1 MARKINNALVT
12 GGAGF
17 IGSHLTRRLL
27 KDGWKV
33 TVIDDLSLGS
43 WENLPSHPNL
53 IKQKIS
59 ILEDMSPFVSGC
71 DVIFHLAALS
81 SVQRSLD
88 QPKETDNVNVR
99 GTLNLLLAA
108 RDHGVKKFIFSSS
121 MSVYGQQDRLPLTEK
136 MELKPISLYG
146 LQKKIGEEY
155 CQLFTK
161 LWSLP
166 TISLRYFNV
175 YGPGMFSS
183 GASANFLPKFI
194 KLMVQNKIPVI
205 NGDGEQTR
213 DFTYVDD
220 VIEANILAARSTISG
235 EVFNIGSGRKFS
247 INEVVKLL
255 NKFMNKD
262 IKPTHH
268 SPTGVEQRSTLAS
281 IAKAKKLL
289 GWRPRVKFED
299 GLKVTLAQYHE
310 EK

>member
-1 MARKINNALVT
+1 MSRKINNALVT

-27 KDGWKV
+27 KDGWKI
-33 TVIDDLSLGS
+33 TVIDDLSLGR

-53 IKQKIS
+53 IKKKIS
-59 ILEDMSPFVSGC
+59 ILQDMSPFVAQC

-81 SVQRSLD
+81 SVQRSLEKP
-88 QPKETDNVNVR
+88 QETDNVNVR

-108 RDHGVKKFIFSSS
+108 RDHEVKKFIFSSS
-121 MSVYGQQDRLPLTEK
+121 MAVYGQQDRSPLTEE

-146 LQKKIGEEY
+146 LQKIQGEEY

-175 YGPGMFSS
+175 YGPGMYTS
-183 GASANFLPKFI
+183 GASTNFLPKFI
-194 KLMVQNKIPVI
+194 KLIYKNKIPVI
-205 NGDGEQTR
+205 NGDGEQSR

-220 VIEANILAARSTISG
+220 VIEANILAAKSIISG
-235 EVFNIGSGRKFS
+235 EVFNIGSGRNFS

-255 NKFMNKD
+255 NKFMGKD
-262 IKPTHH
+262 IKPTHI
-268 SPTGVEQRSTLAS
+268 PAEVEQRSTLAS
-281 IAKAKKLL
+281 FAKAKKLL
-289 GWRPRVKFED
+289 GWRPQVKFED
-299 GLKVTLAQYHE
+299 GLKVTLAKYHE
-310 EK
+310 

>member
-1 MARKINNALVT
+1 MARKIKNALVT

-33 TVIDDLSLGS
+33 TVIDDLSLGK

-53 IKQKIS
+53 IKQKVS
-59 ILEDMSPFVSGC
+59 ILEDMSPFVTGC

-81 SVQRSLD
+81 GIQRSLENP
-88 QPKETDNVNVR
+88 QETDNINVR

-121 MSVYGQQDRLPLTEK
+121 MTVYGQQDHFPLTEEI
-136 MELKPISLYG
+136 ELKPISLYG
-146 LQKKIGEEY
+146 LQKKISEEY

-183 GASANFLPKFI
+183 GASVNFLPKFI
-194 KLMVQNKIPVI
+194 KLMAQNKTPVI

-213 DFTYVDD
+213 DFTYMDD
-220 VIEANILAARSTISG
+220 VIEANILAAKSTISG
-235 EVFNIGSGRKFS
+235 EVFNIGSSRNFS

-255 NKFMNKD
+255 NKFMSKD
-262 IKPTHH
+262 IKPTH
-268 SPTGVEQRSTLAS
+268 SPAGVEQKSTLAS
-281 IAKAKKLL
+281 FAKAKKLL
-289 GWRPRVKFED
+289 GWHPNVKFED

-310 EK
+310 EE